1 MFYNVPTSIN
11 NRKLVLIIC
20 CWFFF
25 FFFGAVERESAVVL
39 FSHFYMGNKMNLIN
53 TVTCGGFC
61 MMNSFILHKEFFT

>member
-1 MFYNVPTSIN
+1 MYPT
-11 NRKLVLIIC
+11 VLITENRSSS
-20 CWFFF
+20 F
-25 FFFGAVERESAVVL
+25 AVEILVFLLCAVEHESAFVL

>member
-1 MFYNVPTSIN
+1 
-11 NRKLVLIIC
+11 LC
-20 CWFFF
+20 
-25 FFFGAVERESAVVL
+25 AVEHESAFVL